1 MVRIKSRLFA
11 YLMSAAL
18 TVSFVGSDFAS
29 MQPATAASTTVAL
42 VVNGNAITNL
52 DIEQRKAFL
61 RLQHRGGNLNQ
72 IAREELTDEMLK
84 RVEMK
89 RRNIEVNLQEVNAAY
104 NSFASRNNMSEQQ
117 MGQMLTQAGLTP
129 AHFKAY
135 IMVQMG
141 WGRLVSARFR
151 AEGMVTEEQAVQRM
165 LKNGGVKPTANEYL
179 LQQVIF
185 VVPANRR
192 GAILNQ
198 RRQEANALRSR
209 VNGCD
214 STRDLVKGKIDITIR
229 NLGRVLEQQLP
240 PEWEKGVK
248 ATASGKATPPQE
260 TPRGIEFLTVCS
272 IRKVDDDRVAQLVFS
287 IQEGNNGEE
296 KAAQLEKKYIAEL
309 RKAAKIQ
316 TP

>member
-18 TVSFVGSDFAS
+18 SVSFVGSDLAGLHS
-29 MQPATAASTTVAL
+29 AQAASTTVAL

-61 RLQHRGGNLNQ
+61 KVQNRGGNLTQ
-72 IAREELTDEMLK
+72 LAREELTDEMLK

-89 RRNIEVNLQEVNAAY
+89 RRNIEVSLQEVNAAY
-104 NSFASRNNMSEQQ
+104 DNFAARNNMSPQQ

-141 WGRLVSARFR
+141 WGRLVSARYR
-151 AEGMVTEEQAVQRM
+151 AEGMVSEGEAVQRM

-185 VVPANRR
+185 VIPANRR

-198 RRQEANALRSR
+198 RRQEANALRAR

-214 STRDLVKGKIDITIR
+214 STRELVKGKIDITIR

-240 PEWEKGVK
+240 PEWEKTVK
-248 ATASGKATPPQE
+248 ATSSGKATAVQE
-260 TPRGIEFLTVCS
+260 TARGVEFLTICS
-272 IRKVDDDRVAQLVFS
+272 IRKVNDDRVAQLVFS
-287 IQEGNNGEE
+287 IQEGSNGEA

-309 RKAAKIQ
+309 RKAARIQ